1 MKTITKIIPIM
12 GLIAITL
19 VLLIFIDIKDFKKYN
34 EIDGYQKRVFN
45 VDYSEDKSSII
56 GYISVINKYA
66 KEYNCLLVKN
76 NNGDIYYSVNSIEEL
91 IDILS
96 NNLDIDLYDVNYE
109 NDSFLAT
116 YQTDN
121 DKQIGYIKD
130 FLGDNKITYRLFDN
144 LLLEEGIIH
153 GEYQI
158 FYQNEADYNN
168 FLNAIATDI
177 GSNLNTNIA
186 TDTANVENLFI
197 ILILVILI
205 LISLFFYTFEIYRL
219 YFNAKKIGCMKLL
232 GFNKIKITNYMV
244 KNSFIAYIIAV
255 LVILLLLIIFAKN
268 ITFTHLVFILLSYLV
283 VLLFTYYVSFT
294 CVRIILNS
302 YHTSS
307 IIKNQNLA
315 SKIAKISTKI
325 KFIVTILL
333 IVLISLLFYASKIVF
348 NTMELYNK
356 SKNTLGYGVMES
368 VSIPVINNLTEKH
381 IKLYQSL
388 YDDDRLEILQVG
400 FGDFFSENEEMQK
413 IINDEIENNVRLYYG
428 DVNKNYLKKENIKV
442 YDVND
447 NLVNIDDI
455 EDFSFIIAKN
465 KKDTM
470 LELIEKH
477 IQECETMCLDS
488 PHQNSQIYYYD
499 SQKIDTY
506 RLNLDEKYLDGPTL
520 RVVGRNV
527 FGATIDGTMDCGF
540 VSMYGH
546 GIDDTGLKIKIY
558 GSLDE
563 TNEILEE
570 YLKEAEIYGIV
581 DKSNFVS
588 YDNYFSTQVGIANL
602 VSSILIA
609 SLILIGGTYTLIS
622 LQVITLYLKSEKQKV
637 IVKKLLG
644 FDKKDIFEKIIKRN
658 IINNLICFTITF
670 ILLIIIGRLDYKV
683 FIISIFIFIIIDI
696 ILLLLSIKFSGFS
709 RIFEQL
715 KGGNLWL
722 QLRI

>member
-1 MKTITKIIPIM
+1 M
-12 GLIAITL
+12 
-19 VLLIFIDIKDFKKYN
+19 
-34 EIDGYQKRVFN
+34 
-45 VDYSEDKSSII
+45 
-56 GYISVINKYA
+56 
-66 KEYNCLLVKN
+66 
-76 NNGDIYYSVNSIEEL
+76 
-91 IDILS
+91 
-96 NNLDIDLYDVNYE
+96 
-109 NDSFLAT
+109 
-116 YQTDN
+116 
-121 DKQIGYIKD
+121 
-130 FLGDNKITYRLFDN
+130 
-144 LLLEEGIIH
+144 
-153 GEYQI
+153 
-158 FYQNEADYNN
+158 
-168 FLNAIATDI
+168 
-177 GSNLNTNIA
+177 
-186 TDTANVENLFI
+186 
-197 ILILVILI
+197 
-205 LISLFFYTFEIYRL
+205 
-219 YFNAKKIGCMKLL
+219 
-232 GFNKIKITNYMV
+232 
-244 KNSFIAYIIAV
+244 
-255 LVILLLLIIFAKN
+255 
-268 ITFTHLVFILLSYLV
+268 
-283 VLLFTYYVSFT
+283 
-294 CVRIILNS
+294 
-302 YHTSS
+302 
-307 IIKNQNLA
+307 
-315 SKIAKISTKI
+315 
-325 KFIVTILL
+325 
-333 IVLISLLFYASKIVF
+333 
-348 NTMELYNK
+348 
-356 SKNTLGYGVMES
+356 
-368 VSIPVINNLTEKH
+368 
-381 IKLYQSL
+381 
-388 YDDDRLEILQVG
+388 
-400 FGDFFSENEEMQK
+400 
-413 IINDEIENNVRLYYG
+413 RLYYG

-715 KGGNLWL
+715 KGGNL
-722 QLRI
+722 